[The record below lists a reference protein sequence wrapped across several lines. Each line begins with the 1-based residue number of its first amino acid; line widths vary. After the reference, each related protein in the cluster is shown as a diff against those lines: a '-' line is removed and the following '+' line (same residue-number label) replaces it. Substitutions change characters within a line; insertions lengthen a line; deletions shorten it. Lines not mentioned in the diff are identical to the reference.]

1 MPNSMIEEDESEE
14 AMRRRF
20 KMAKRGE
27 KLLKR
32 AARREHLL
40 TMQREEFMRE
50 LTREPVVLHWRGGAG
65 AGSKDILLK
74 GVSMD
79 INGLELLDQC
89 NVTLSHG
96 RKYGLVGR
104 NGIGKTTFLK
114 HLAAARFPGMG
125 EHLQILHIEQEVPS
139 GDKSILDTV
148 LATDI
153 ERLALLEEERELLAE
168 AEEAPAHGAPKDEE
182 DESDEAD
189 RLARLNE
196 VLARLVEIDAETAP
210 GRAAAILKGLGFDE
224 GMMARPTASFSGGWR
239 MRVALARALFI
250 APDVLLLDEPTNH
263 LDLHAVLWLEG
274 YLQGWDRTL
283 VIVSHAR
290 SFLNH

>member
-1 MPNSMIEEDESEE
+1 
-14 AMRRRF
+14 
-20 KMAKRGE
+20 
-27 KLLKR
+27 
-32 AARREHLL
+32 
-40 TMQREEFMRE
+40 
-50 LTREPVVLHWRGGAG
+50 
-65 AGSKDILLK
+65 
-74 GVSMD
+74 MD

-104 NGIGKTTFLK
+104 NSIGKTTFLK

-153 ERLALLEEERELLAE
+153 ERTALLDEERELLAE
-168 AEEAPAHGAPKDEE
+168 AEEAPADGAPKDEE

-196 VLARLVEIDAETAP
+196 VLARLVEINAETAP

-224 GMMARPTASFSGGWR
+224 AMMSQPTASFSGGWR

-263 LDLHAVLWLEG
+263 LDLHAVMWLES
-274 YLQGWDRTL
+274 YLQAWDRTL

-290 SFLNH
+290 SFLNHVCTDILHFQNKAITRYKGDYDIFEATRADELKNNAKQRESLEKAKAHMAEFITKFRANAKRAAM